1 MSQGTNF
8 VANLQTN
15 TSQSGAQSPI
25 PRFHLPSTIRTKY
38 YSFVFVDRPADK
50 VSHPAIFSFKSRVHV
65 RWVRSSRSSS
75 QTGEGAQ
82 KTYQNI
88 YLKGSFSQIDPSSYR
103 LGKDPDR
110 L

>member
-50 VSHPAIFSFKSRVHV
+50 VSHPAIFSFKSQNFEVEV
-65 RWVRSSRSSS
+65 RIHPIELTFPYFHEQSAYRPLYTGASS
-75 QTGEGAQ
+75 
-82 KTYQNI
+82 I
-88 YLKGSFSQIDPSSYR
+88 
-103 LGKDPDR
+103 LGVTLWP
-110 L
+110 